1 MAATDDTWRGLLD
14 GRADPPSHP
23 HELKQLLVRVRNLS
37 MHPELDL
44 RLEALTIAGRLG
56 SRDALEAAA
65 EFAHDA
71 ELQVR
76 RSLMALAADHGQDGL
91 PILRRLASDPDPSL
105 AVEAVRRLTNLQ
117 DRVSTSRMRTLLS
130 ARHAVVRGRAAVFL
144 GTFGGP
150 SVVPLLRRHEDDGDL
165 GVREAVAWAIAT
177 IEGEVDR
184 PAPELGRAGRAAPN
198 PSPSA
203 APVDGAPS
211 VGDAEASQPGRPSG
225 GSAEPATESAASDP
239 PKGRPSPSSQPAAAE
254 PAPTEPAA
262 TRPEASSDAQTQPEE
277 SPRLKVENLLRRL
290 ATEPSERDAVVE
302 ALRSVDDLALSATFR
317 GLTAGEHPDLNT
329 GAALATAELGNPRW
343 LSPIRRLV
351 ADPDPDVRAAVATAL
366 GALCT
371 PAVYGQLEHL
381 VAEQDRVVQMSAV
394 AALSVGA
401 RRLGYIAQARKL
413 LDQLPES
420 QDPALL
426 KARSAARAAL
436 EPT

>member
-14 GRADPPSHP
+14 GSADPPSHP

-44 RLEALTIAGRLG
+44 RLQALTIAGRLG
-56 SRDALEAAA
+56 TRDALEAAA

-71 ELQVR
+71 ELDVR
-76 RSLMALAADHGQDGL
+76 RSLMALAADHGKHGL

-150 SVVPLLRRHEDDGDL
+150 SVVPLLRRHESDGDL
-165 GVREAVAWAIAT
+165 GVREAVAWAIGT
-177 IEGEVDR
+177 IEGDAER
-184 PAPELGRAGRAAPN
+184 PAPELGRAGQ
-198 PSPSA
+198 A
-203 APVDGAPS
+203 APVPAPPTSPADDAASLRGAGPSQPGTPS
-211 VGDAEASQPGRPSG
+211 VGDGEPSSESASSDPGPSQPK
-225 GSAEPATESAASDP
+225 T
-239 PKGRPSPSSQPAAAE
+239 SSQG
-254 PAPTEPAA
+254 AA
-262 TRPEASSDAQTQPEE
+262 TQPAQSRPEASPEAQSQPEE
-277 SPRLKVENLLRRL
+277 PPPPKVQDLLRRL
-290 ATEPSERDAVVE
+290 ATEPSEREGVLEV
-302 ALRSVDDLALSATFR
+302 LRGVDDLALSATFR
-317 GLTAGEHPDLNT
+317 GLTPGEDPDLNV
-329 GAALATAELGNPRW
+329 GAALAAARLGNPRW
-343 LSPIRRLV
+343 LSPVRRLV

-381 VAEQDRVVQMSAV
+381 VAEQDRMVQISAV

-401 RRLGYIAQARKL
+401 RRLGYIDQARKL
-413 LDQLPES
+413 LDRLPES